1 MNGMTVAAQPFMIM
15 RTILIL
21 AMLCW
26 SCATHAQQTPTTEQ
40 MDPMMLYESDHPVRS
55 EMIIYP
61 NPASYRARVLWDDRS
76 LVRMP
81 VEIRSMDGRLVR
93 LDSLSPAHELDVS
106 DLEEGFYRLFLMD
119 LSGIRAQ
126 ATFRIER

>member
-1 MNGMTVAAQPFMIM
+1 ME
-15 RTILIL
+15 
-21 AMLCW
+21 
-26 SCATHAQQTPTTEQ
+26 QT
-40 MDPMMLYESDHPVRS
+40 DPMIAYEIDHPVKS

-61 NPASYRARVLWDDRS
+61 NPAGHRLRVLWGDRS

-81 VEIRSMDGRLVR
+81 VEIRGMDGRLLR

-106 DLEEGFYRLFLMD
+106 DLEEGFYRLLLMD